1 MKSTRNWLL
10 GLAALLALMVFTFLF
25 LNWATAWAVGTENLA
40 VNVLDSQGLVKE
52 IDGQAA
58 LSFYDEYKVRLI
70 NHNDRKAT
78 AKVFIDGVPVSK
90 LGDIIIPANGKV
102 DLERFLTH
110 SLTGGAKFK
119 FVPLS
124 DKRVDD
130 PGREENGLVRVEFKL
145 ERIPEPVQLNDHNVP
160 TLPWWYNLRTIPS
173 NTIGTLATDSS
184 VAYTVSTTSSSL
196 EKGATIGGGNSDQK
210 FQYAHVDLE
219 DKVIVLEL
227 KLKGYSRVGL
237 IK

>member
-1 MKSTRNWLL
+1 MFCLWLRR
-10 GLAALLALMVFTFLF
+10 AI
-25 LNWATAWAVGTENLA
+25 GTENLA
-40 VNVLDSQGLVKE
+40 VNVLDAQGLVKE
-52 IDGQAA
+52 IDGQVA
-58 LSFYDEYKVRLI
+58 LSFYDEYKVRLV

-78 AKVFIDGVPVSK
+78 AKGFIDGVPVSK

-110 SLTGGAKFK
+110 SLTEGARFK

-145 ERIPEPVQLNDHNVP
+145 ERKPIRIEIDPQIITIDGWGNTYTVTTANN
-160 TLPWWYNLRTIPS
+160 TIPC
-173 NTIGTLATDSS
+173 DSTFVHDS
-184 VAYTVSTTSSSL
+184 VSTTLTSASL
-196 EKGATIGGGNSDQK
+196 ESGATIGGGKSDQK

-227 KLKGYSRVGL
+227 KLKGYSRYGWL
-237 IK
+237 K